1 MDTDVDVDAGRDA
14 RSDVT
19 RTSVDAASLKLCCAA
34 AYTSD
39 WARLLLGDS
48 FHPGGLA
55 LTERLGTLLS
65 LGPGVRV
72 LDVAAGKG
80 TSAIHLARTF
90 GCAVV
95 GVEYGGDAVA
105 AAAQAAEAAGVAHL
119 ACFEQGDAERLAAP
133 DASFD
138 AVICECAFC
147 TFPDKRAAAA
157 ELARVLRPGGRVGLS
172 DLTRAGEIPADLRGL
187 LAWIACIAD
196 AQPLGEYLRYLTEA
210 GLAVEMVEE
219 HDAALGELVHDIR
232 MKLMGA
238 ELLVKLKKLDAPGV
252 DFDEARTM
260 ARAAADAVRAKRF
273 GYAIVTATKPR

>member
-1 MDTDVDVDAGRDA
+1 MDAKVDVGRDA
-14 RSDVT
+14 ELGVARDG
-19 RTSVDAASLKLCCAA
+19 VDAANVKFCCAA
-34 AYTSD
+34 AYASD

-48 FHPGGLA
+48 FHPGGLT
-55 LTERLGTLLS
+55 LTERLGALLG
-65 LGPGVRV
+65 LGPGLRV

-105 AAAQAAEAAGVAHL
+105 AATRAAAAAGVAHL
-119 ACFEQGDAERLAAP
+119 TRFERGDAERLTAP

-172 DLTRAGEIPADLRGL
+172 DLTRSGAIPADLRGL

-196 AQPLGEYLRYLTEA
+196 AQPLGEYQRYLTEV
-210 GLAVEMVEE
+210 GLAVETVEE
-219 HDAALGELVHDIR
+219 HDAALAELVRDIR

-238 ELLVKLKKLDAPGV
+238 ELLVKLKKVDAPGV
-252 DFDEARTM
+252 DFEEARTM
-260 ARAAADAVRAKRF
+260 ARAAADAVRAGRF
-273 GYAIVTATKPR
+273 GYALVTATKPG